1 MHHSCTSRVP
11 VSFLMLLACSLLSS
25 CDTSPRHQTG
35 CSFWQIV
42 ASPNPGNVADELS
55 GVFALASDN
64 IWVTGSFAS
73 TSTSTD
79 NRTLVEHWNGKTW
92 SVVPSSNPSPEGEG
106 NYPDSLG
113 IIAGSSAN
121 DIWAVGDGLGGFLE
135 HWDGSAWRAVDTP
148 APPRSIYSY
157 SFSSVSVLSPSDAWV
172 VGHAMERTLIRGDGN
187 GDLALTAHWDGKAW
201 SIVSNPN
208 LHADLNGTELADV
221 VALAPD
227 NVWAVGSTSS
237 IERGQLALIE
247 HWNGKA
253 WSVVSN
259 PQPGGTDSKGTAAL
273 WSLAPLSPSD
283 IWAAGFYELPGAVS
297 MHYLVEHWD
306 GRSWSIVP
314 TPTPARKLDNLR
326 HIVAISDHDVWA
338 LTYNGSLLHWN
349 GKFWRLSTLPNADQ
363 DGYSVSNLAAL
374 PNGQVWLVGAV
385 HDPTGPGPRTLI
397 ARSVQSCS

>member
-1 MHHSCTSRVP
+1 MRHACISRVP
-11 VSFLMLLACSLLSS
+11 VIFLMLLACSLLSS
-25 CDTSPRHQTG
+25 CDASPRHQTG

-42 ASPNPGNVADELS
+42 ASPNPGNVGDGLS

-92 SVVPSSNPSPEGEG
+92 SVVPSLNPSPEGEG

-121 DIWAVGDGLGGFLE
+121 DIWAVGDG
-135 HWDGSAWRAVDTP
+135 
-148 APPRSIYSY
+148 
-157 SFSSVSVLSPSDAWV
+157 
-172 VGHAMERTLIRGDGN
+172 
-187 GDLALTAHWDGKAW
+187 TAHWNGKAW
-201 SIVSNPN
+201 SIVSTPN
-208 LHADLNGTELADV
+208 LHANLNGTELADV

-227 NVWAVGSTSS
+227 SVWAVGSTSS

-247 HWNGKA
+247 HWDGKA

-259 PQPGGTDSKGTAAL
+259 PQPQGMDSKGTAAL

-297 MHYLVEHWD
+297 MRYLVEHWD
-306 GRSWSIVP
+306 GRAWSIVP
-314 TPTPARKLDNLR
+314 TPAPARKLDNLR
-326 HIVAISDHDVWA
+326 HIVAISDHNVWA
-338 LTYNGSLLHWN
+338 LTYNGSLLNWN
-349 GKFWRLSTLPNADQ
+349 GKVWRLSTLPNADQ
-363 DGYSVSNLAAL
+363 NGYSVSNLAAL